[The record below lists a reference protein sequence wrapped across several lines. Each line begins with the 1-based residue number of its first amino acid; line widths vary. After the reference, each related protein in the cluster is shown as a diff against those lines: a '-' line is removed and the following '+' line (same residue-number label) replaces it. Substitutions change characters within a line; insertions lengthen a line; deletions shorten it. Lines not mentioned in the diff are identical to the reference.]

1 MDRGVMRISVVAAI
15 AIAAGLSGA
24 TPSVAVIAGPLVY
37 SRPHEGNCPP
47 QKPEPIEGVDAP
59 LSGLPGDEVDWLF
72 KRFHWDD
79 GKGHDLTV
87 EVWCVRAGPYFSS
100 RIFLSTNGISTLV
113 ATPKGQD
120 GTTETGLC

>member
-37 SRPHEGNCPP
+37 SR
-47 QKPEPIEGVDAP
+47 PEPIEGVDAP